1 MRHLILT
8 LVLLLSFGINS
19 NELVNTLNDLIL
31 KDLNFNQKT
40 LNFKTNKVENS
51 YGNIRRSNELIT
63 INVESPFK
71 ERYKINKDY
80 VEIYDYDFDE
90 TKTIFLEDIDVKT
103 LDFLTKG
110 IRSKDI
116 ILIENKSLTL
126 KSSENELYIELIDSK
141 NFVIKFKDN
150 LGLQNL
156 INFEVIS

>member
-31 KDLNFNQKT
+31 KDLKFNQKT

-90 TKTIFLEDIDVKT
+90 TKTIFLKDIDVKT

>member
-40 LNFKTNKVENS
+40 LNFKTNKVKNS

-90 TKTIFLEDIDVKT
+90 TKTIFLKDIDVNT

-110 IRSKDI
+110 ISSRDI

-126 KSSENELYIELIDSK
+126 KSSENEIYIELIDSK

-156 INFEVIS
+156 INFEVIN

>member
-90 TKTIFLEDIDVKT
+90 TKTIFLKDIDVKT

-126 KSSENELYIELIDSK
+126 KSSENEIYIELIDSK

>member
-31 KDLNFNQKT
+31 KDLKFNQKT

-51 YGNIRRSNELIT
+51 YGNIKRSNKLIT

-90 TKTIFLEDIDVKT
+90 TKTIFLKDIDVNT

-110 IRSKDI
+110 IRSRDI

-126 KSSENELYIELIDSK
+126 KSSENEIYIELIDSK

-156 INFEVIS
+156 INFEVIN

>member
-51 YGNIRRSNELIT
+51 YGNIRRSNKLIT

-126 KSSENELYIELIDSK
+126 KSSGNELYIELIDSQ

>member
-40 LNFKTNKVENS
+40 LNFKMNKVENS

-90 TKTIFLEDIDVKT
+90 TKTIFLKDIDVNT

-110 IRSKDI
+110 IRSRDI

-126 KSSENELYIELIDSK
+126 KSSENEIYIELIDSK

>member
-90 TKTIFLEDIDVKT
+90 TKTIFLKDIDVKT

-126 KSSENELYIELIDSK
+126 KSSDNELYIELIDSK
-141 NFVIKFKDN
+141 NFVIKYKDS

-156 INFEVIS
+156 INFEVIN

>member
-31 KDLNFNQKT
+31 KDLKFNQKT

-63 INVESPFK
+63 INIESPFK

-90 TKTIFLEDIDVKT
+90 TKTIFLKDIDVKT

-126 KSSENELYIELIDSK
+126 KSSDNELYIELIDSK

>member
-51 YGNIRRSNELIT
+51 YGNIRRSKKLIT

-90 TKTIFLEDIDVKT
+90 TKTIFLKDIDVKT

>member
-90 TKTIFLEDIDVKT
+90 TKTIFLKDIDVKT

-110 IRSKDI
+110 IRYKDI

-126 KSSENELYIELIDSK
+126 KSSDNELYIELIDSK

>member
-1 MRHLILT
+1 MRHIILT

-126 KSSENELYIELIDSK
+126 KSSDNELYIELIDSK

-156 INFEVIS
+156 INFEVIN

>member
-126 KSSENELYIELIDSK
+126 KSSDNELYIELIDSK

>member
-1 MRHLILT
+1 MRHIILT

-90 TKTIFLEDIDVKT
+90 TKTIFLEDIDIKT

-126 KSSENELYIELIDSK
+126 KSSDNEIYIELIDSK

>member
-19 NELVNTLNDLIL
+19 NELVTTLNDLIL
-31 KDLNFNQKT
+31 KDLKFNQKT

-90 TKTIFLEDIDVKT
+90 TKTIFLKDIDVKT

>member
-1 MRHLILT
+1 MRDIILT

-51 YGNIRRSNELIT
+51 CGNIRRSSELIT

-90 TKTIFLEDIDVKT
+90 TKTIFLKDIDVNT

-110 IRSKDI
+110 IRSRDI

-126 KSSENELYIELIDSK
+126 KSSENEIYIELIDSK

>member
-31 KDLNFNQKT
+31 KDLKFNQKT
-40 LNFKTNKVENS
+40 LNFKTNKVKNS
-51 YGNIRRSNELIT
+51 YGNIRRSNKLIT

-126 KSSENELYIELIDSK
+126 KSSDNELYIELIDSK

>member
-51 YGNIRRSNELIT
+51 YGNIRRSNKLIT

-126 KSSENELYIELIDSK
+126 KSSDNELYIELIDSK

>member
-19 NELVNTLNDLIL
+19 NELVTTLNDLIL
-31 KDLNFNQKT
+31 KDLKFNQKT

-51 YGNIRRSNELIT
+51 YGNIRRSNKLIT

-90 TKTIFLEDIDVKT
+90 TKTIFLKDIDVKT

-126 KSSENELYIELIDSK
+126 KSSDNELYIELIDSK